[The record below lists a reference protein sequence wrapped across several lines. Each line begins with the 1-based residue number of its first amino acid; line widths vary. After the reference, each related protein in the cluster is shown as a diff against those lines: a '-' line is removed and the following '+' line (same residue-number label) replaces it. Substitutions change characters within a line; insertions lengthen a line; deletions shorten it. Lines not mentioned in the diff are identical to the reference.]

1 MSVFRH
7 IVLAAAACLAA
18 VIAVRVFSDPFSL
31 VLPVQTPLNAEG
43 FFGLAIT
50 VLLLA
55 ADKTGP
61 EPRPGV
67 ETRRTALV
75 WIALAVAAFS
85 VLCLVRSL
93 AIYFLSDDFILVT
106 MAHAG
111 AGNLRH
117 LFTTGGGDGFYR
129 PIVTVYLALESA
141 WASFDSVR
149 WHASG
154 LALHTLNSVLVALLA
169 LRLRTSSLGAL
180 FAGALFAVHGTRPE
194 AAVWIAARFDLV
206 ATFFVLS
213 AFLLFVESGSR
224 SGILR
229 LALQGAALICSVL
242 AVLSKESAYIFPF
255 LLLLYVLS
263 EGHRAG
269 LRKRDVLPFFLAA
282 GLVFAYRWSLFRGIG
297 GYIVS
302 QTGQP
307 QALSFGLP
315 TTLKAVAV
323 RLWAA
328 LYFPI
333 NWSAEPS
340 GPMGVLAAGYLAAL
354 GWLALRSRPSRR
366 LWVAFGW
373 VMLAIVPPLSLL
385 GFGPDLRN
393 CRVLYLPSAGFC
405 IFLAIAVDGLGGRFR
420 YLVAALILSFNV
432 VALHHNLDLW
442 QYASAKVKDAC
453 FVAQADGTGSI
464 TVWGLPTHIRGVP
477 SFANGFRECAEIAG
491 RRRIE
496 VHMDPSK
503 SADALVWDRA
513 TETLVRAKN

>member
-18 VIAVRVFSDPFSL
+18 VIAVRVFSGPFSL

-141 WASFDSVR
+141 WASFDSDR
-149 WHASG
+149 WHA
-154 LALHTLNSVLVALLA
+154 
-169 LRLRTSSLGAL
+169 SSLGAL